1 MKPLAA
7 TTVSEISQ
15 TREIQIEKTDFEPKR
30 TRSLE
35 RFKSPES
42 HELPHP
48 IHRSTTLF
56 GTARKSALP
65 VESVAATT
73 IVAEESNRS
82 FGTARKSASP
92 VESSH
97 TDTMTCRPL
106 VTFET
111 TNISKL
117 NELDQTAADLRKL
130 VMGKMINNPKNFSG
144 ATGENEDVGKWL
156 EEVETQFD
164 NGDIQDSSK
173 LAIISYHLK
182 SEALV
187 WYRENRKNI
196 TTRDEFVKKITKAF
210 KSSHHS
216 ELAYRKL
223 ETYTQTG
230 TQTIRNYYSEMIQ
243 IFREADPCM
252 SDHEKLRYL
261 FKNMKSSLQYEIRKT
276 FPKTPSQ
283 FSENALEIE
292 DLLKLNQVTPSS
304 TTTTVMTTSTNN
316 NPAVA
321 TFVSDDENPRNP
333 FYNNNSRQNNQ

>member
-1 MKPLAA
+1 
-7 TTVSEISQ
+7 
-15 TREIQIEKTDFEPKR
+15 
-30 TRSLE
+30 
-35 RFKSPES
+35 
-42 HELPHP
+42 
-48 IHRSTTLF
+48 
-56 GTARKSALP
+56 
-65 VESVAATT
+65 
-73 IVAEESNRS
+73 
-82 FGTARKSASP
+82 
-92 VESSH
+92 
-97 TDTMTCRPL
+97 MTCRPL

-117 NELDQTAADLRKL
+117 NELNQTATDLRKL
-130 VMGKMINNPKNFSG
+130 VMGKMINNPKTFSG
-144 ATGENEDVGKWL
+144 ATGKNEEVGKWL

-196 TTRDEFVKKITKAF
+196 TTWDEFVKKITKAF

-230 TQTIRNYYSEMIQ
+230 TQSIRNYYSEMIQ

-261 FKNMKSSLQYEIRKT
+261 FKNMKGSLQYEVRKA

-283 FSENALEIE
+283 FLENALEIE
-292 DLLKLNQVTPSS
+292 DLLKLSNQATPSS
-304 TTTTVMTTSTNN
+304 TTTTVMATSANN

-321 TFVSDDENPRNP
+321 TFVSDDENPRNLFYKNNSQQNNQRNSFQP
-333 FYNNNSRQNNQ
+333 RFQQYNNNRSSFHPRFSSNNSRFSHGNNYYNPRFHQSSNYSSARFHESNNYNDQQQQFQQNNF